1 MVDVGNN
8 TDVRNIHLSPLSM
21 VSSNTKYSSSES
33 PETQMK
39 KLTLN
44 STSSSSSLRKVT
56 IRKKKMNFT
65 S

>member
-33 PETQMK
+33 PEAQMK

-56 IRKKKMNFT
+56 V
-65 S
+65 